1 MSESTRAD
9 KNPKRSLSAQ
19 RRLSCFLLTVPA
31 LAVIFLFFLF
41 PMLRSL
47 QYSFTNWDGIATEV
61 RWVGL
66 DNFRWVVSESSF
78 KQVFINTGFLVV
90 LYVPVLNVIALLLAL
105 AVYNVK
111 KVGNV
116 YKSILFFPNVLSMTV
131 VAMIWRIIYAHDGI
145 LNMALRGIGL
155 GSAAQDWLGQPGT
168 VLPAMSVSIIWFAVG
183 YYLLIYLAGLNSV
196 PVELYECA
204 EVEGVRPAQKLFRIT
219 IPLIAPSITINVV
232 LSTIGIVTLFD
243 LPFVLT
249 GGGPGYMSETIA
261 LRVYS
266 YAFVTLQ
273 TRYALA
279 MAVVLGV
286 FAIAITTIQL
296 RFLRRREAAY
306 L

>member
-1 MSESTRAD
+1 MEA
-9 KNPKRSLSAQ
+9 
-19 RRLSCFLLTVPA
+19 RRRFSCFLLTVPA
-31 LAVIFLFFLF
+31 LLVIFVLFLF

-47 QYSFTNWDGIATEV
+47 QYSFTDWDGIAREV

-66 DNFRWVVSESSF
+66 KNFQWIISESSF
-78 KQVFINTGFLVV
+78 RQVFINTGYLVI

-105 AVYNVK
+105 AVYHVK
-111 KVGNV
+111 RTGNL
-116 YKSILFFPNVLSMTV
+116 YKSVLFFPNVLSMTV
-131 VAMIWRIIYAHDGI
+131 VALIWRLIYSYDGI
-145 LNMALRGIGL
+145 LNLAFRSIGL
-155 GSAAQDWLGQPGT
+155 KALVQDWLGQPRT

-204 EVEGVRPAQKLFRIT
+204 EVEGVNPVQKLFRIT
-219 IPLIAPSITINVV
+219 IPLIAPSITINIV
-232 LSTIGIVTLFD
+232 LSSIGIVTLFD

-273 TRYALA
+273 TSYALA
-279 MAVVLGV
+279 MAVMLGI
-286 FAIAITTIQL
+286 FAMTITLLQL
-296 RFLRRREAAY
+296 SVLRRRETVY

>member
-1 MSESTRAD
+1 MSQSSRL
-9 KNPKRSLSAQ
+9 PRRSLGAQ
-19 RRLSCFLLTVPA
+19 RRLSCFLLTLPA

-47 QYSFTNWDGIATEV
+47 QYSFTNWDGIAREV

-66 DNFRWVVSESSF
+66 ENFRWVVSEGSF

-131 VAMIWRIIYAHDGI
+131 VALIWRIIYSHEGI
-145 LNMALRGIGL
+145 LNVALRAAGL
-155 GSAAQDWLGQPGT
+155 GSVAQDWLGQPRT

-183 YYLLIYLAGLNSV
+183 YYLLIYLAGLNAV

-279 MAVVLGV
+279 MAVLLGV
-286 FAIAITTIQL
+286 FAITITAIQL
-296 RFLRRREAAY
+296 RILRRREAAY